1 MAATPLWQL
10 EQLADRPAWLN
21 VAAVQEIVPW
31 QVLQSCELAMCRS
44 GLPAAGSDAVGRYLL
59 KMATRSEV
67 TNGQNVLLK

>member
-1 MAATPLWQL
+1 VIGLLADGGNALWQL

-44 GLPAAGSDAVGRYLL
+44 GLPAAITPL
-59 KMATRSEV
+59 
-67 TNGQNVLLK
+67 